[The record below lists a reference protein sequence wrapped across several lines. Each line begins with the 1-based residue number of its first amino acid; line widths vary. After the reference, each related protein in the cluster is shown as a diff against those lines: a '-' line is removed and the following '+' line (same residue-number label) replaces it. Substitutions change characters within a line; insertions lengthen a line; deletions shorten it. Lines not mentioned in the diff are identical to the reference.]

1 MSSPDLYALLIGINY
16 YYPNRLSDGN
26 SYRNLEGAVGDVK
39 ATRSFLQT
47 LRKVPDDHILQL
59 TSTLNPETGDPI
71 EPPEQLPTYA
81 NIIQKFKELGTLAS
95 AGSQVYIH
103 YSGHGGRSR
112 TIYPQLKGGDRGID
126 ESLVP
131 VDIGQTDGQY
141 LRDVELGA
149 LLKGLVKQGLIVT
162 VVLDSCHS
170 GEATRGESA
179 VRGLGTIDETP
190 RPIRHLVSPPEDL
203 AETWTPVNE
212 GTRAL
217 QSGWLSQTQGY
228 VVIAACRPNEYA
240 FEYAFDPNSRDRS
253 GALTH
258 WLLDTLRQQTSTMT
272 YKDLHDRLNGKIRS
286 QFAQQ
291 TPMLVGDAD
300 RLIFGSDRSDIQY
313 SIPVLAVDSI
323 KNTVRLEAGQATGL
337 RLGAEFAI
345 YPNGTQDFSNPDDR
359 LAIVKIDDLGSTT
372 SQGPLESILGQ
383 QTVDEGDVAILI
395 AASTN
400 LVKKVQLVLQQ
411 QFDDEENALKT
422 VRSLLALNPWLTL
435 VEAGIPTHYTIV
447 VNSEG
452 AYEIGDR
459 SGIAIPNLRPVV
471 KVDEPNVA
479 RKVVDRLVHL
489 AKYHSIEALDNFD
502 KNSPLFSKLQVSWA
516 GKLAHYDP
524 ADPIP
529 DVFDTFDDTF
539 DDPTNPIVR
548 SGECAFL
555 KIQNNFNRAVNIAV
569 LDLQSDWA
577 IHQAHPIDP
586 GAKFEVLDA
595 GQTTTIP
602 FPLTTGEGYSESV
615 DIIKVFAAIDSPN
628 FRWLELPALDQPL
641 KSMVSRSGDPLE
653 ALFASIGDSAP
664 ASRDVSAVRYPSRE
678 WTTQQLRITTV
689 KPDTPEVSSRSI
701 APNSHLSLEIP
712 LSEQLA
718 QNQQKLIQ
726 GQNAFNFQLFSLICS
741 TQESVANILISP
753 LSISIALLL
762 LFNTCEPNGEL
773 QIATLKALGFRGMTL
788 RDVNEAAY
796 VSLKAIAQS
805 SNPQL
810 NLTLANSVWIAED
823 ITVEASRVQTLVDY
837 YDAEVQSFGSDP
849 VEAAAIVNQ
858 WIAAKTNEKIQNMLQ
873 PESFPEAAAILINAI
888 YFKATW
894 ATQFSETNTY
904 SCPIHQFLQRQ
915 PVMMMTQ
922 SGKFEYAETDTFQSI
937 RLSYAHS
944 SLCMDIFL
952 PKPDV
957 AMQSFQTLVTA
968 ENWSNWVGSFQE
980 KEGTIDLPRFKLEYC
995 QDLTQNIQSLIGLN
1009 LLSIQLAPGR
1019 ADTVSQII
1027 HQAVL
1032 EVNEEGSEAAAATV
1046 IVVTRGLNPNTF
1058 IMRVDR
1064 PFMSVI
1070 HDRSS
1075 GLLLFMGIIH
1085 DPTF

>member
-1 MSSPDLYALLIGINY
+1 MSSPDLYALLIGINC
-16 YYPNRLSDGN
+16 YYPNRLSDGS

-59 TSTLNPETGDPI
+59 TSTLNPETGEPI

-81 NIIQKFKELGTLAS
+81 NIIQRFKELGTLAPV
-95 AGSQVYIH
+95 GSQVYIH

-112 TIYPQLKGGDRGID
+112 TNYPQLKGGDRGID

-131 VDIGQTDGQY
+131 MDIGQTDGQY
-141 LRDVELGA
+141 VRDVELGA
-149 LLKGLVKQGLIVT
+149 LLKELVKRGLIVT

-190 RPIRHLVSPPEDL
+190 RPVSHLVNTPEAL
-203 AETWTPVNE
+203 AEAWEPAAE

-240 FEYAFDPNSRDRS
+240 FEYAFDPDSRDRS

-258 WLLDTLRQQTSTMT
+258 WLLDTLRQQTGSMT

-291 TPMLVGDAD
+291 TPMLVGDSN
-300 RLIFGSDRSDIQY
+300 RLIFGSDRADIQY
-313 SIPVLAVDSI
+313 SIPVITVDRI
-323 KNTVRLEAGQATGL
+323 KKTVRLEAGQATGL

-345 YPNGTQDFSNPDDR
+345 YPNGTQDFSNSDDR
-359 LAIVKIDDLGSTT
+359 LAIVKIDNLGSTT
-372 SQGPLESILGQ
+372 SQGPLEAILGQ
-383 QTVDEGDVAILI
+383 QAVDEGDIAILI

-400 LVKKVQLVLQQ
+400 LVKKVQLVNQQ
-411 QFDDEENALKT
+411 QFGDEENALQAL
-422 VRSLLALNPWLTL
+422 RSLLRLNPWLTL
-435 VEAGIPTHYTIV
+435 VESGTPTQYTIA
-447 VNSEG
+447 VNAEG
-452 AYEIGDR
+452 SYEIGDQ
-459 SGIAIPNLRPVV
+459 SGVAIPNLRPLVTI
-471 KVDEPNVA
+471 DEPNA
-479 RKVVDRLVHL
+479 TRKVVDRLVHL
-489 AKYHSIEALDNFD
+489 AKYHATESLDNFD
-502 KNSPLFSKLQVSWA
+502 KNSPLFGKLQVSWA
-516 GKLAHYDP
+516 GKLASYDP
-524 ADPIP
+524 ADAMP
-529 DVFDTFDDTF
+529 DVFEPF
-539 DDPTNPIVR
+539 DDPTNPTVR

-577 IHQAHPIDP
+577 IHQSHPIDP

-595 GQTTTIP
+595 GQTMTIP
-602 FPLTTGEGYSESV
+602 FPLTTGEGYSQSV
-615 DIIKVFAAIDSPN
+615 DVIKVFAAIDSPN

-641 KSMVSRSGDPLE
+641 QSMASRSGDPLE

-664 ASRDVSAVRYPSRE
+664 TSRDVSAVRYPSRE

-689 KPDTPEVSSRSI
+689 KPDSQDTSTRSL
-701 APNSHLSLEIP
+701 ATHQPLEIS
-712 LSEQLA
+712 LSEMLV

-726 GQNAFNFQLFSLICS
+726 GQNSFNFQLFSQIHS
-741 TQESVANILISP
+741 TQDSVANVLISP

-762 LFNTCEPNGEL
+762 LFNACEPNGPL
-773 QIATLKALGFRGMTL
+773 QIAILKAFGFRGMTL
-788 RDVNEAAY
+788 RDVNEAAH
-796 VSLKAIAQS
+796 VSLRAIADS

-810 NLTLANSVWIAED
+810 KLNLANSVWILEG
-823 ITVEASRVQTLVDY
+823 ITVEASRVQALVDY
-837 YDAEVQSFGSDP
+837 YDADVQSFGSDP

-858 WIAAKTNEKIQNMLQ
+858 WIATKTEDKIQNMLQ
-873 PESFPEAAAILINAI
+873 PKNFRDAVALLINAV
-888 YFKATW
+888 YFKASW

-922 SGKFEYAETDTFQSI
+922 TGKFEYTETDTFQAI
-937 RLSYAHS
+937 RLPYANS

-957 AMQSFQTLVTA
+957 PIQSFQNLVTA
-968 ENWSNWVGSFQE
+968 ENWTNWVRSFQE
-980 KEGTIDLPRFKLEYC
+980 KEGTIDLPRFKLEYR
-995 QDLTQNIQSLIGLN
+995 QDLIQVIQSLLGLKP
-1009 LLSIQLAPGR
+1009 LLIRLASDAPL
-1019 ADTVSQII
+1019 DFVSQII
-1027 HQAVL
+1027 HQAIL

-1046 IVVTRGLNPNTF
+1046 VVVTRGMDPNTF
-1058 IMRVDR
+1058 RMRVDR

-1075 GLLLFMGIIH
+1075 GLILFMGIIH
-1085 DPTF
+1085 DPK

>member
-1 MSSPDLYALLIGINY
+1 MSNPDLYALLVGINC
-16 YYPNRLSDGN
+16 YYPNRLSDGS
-26 SYRNLEGAVGDVK
+26 SYRNLEGAVSDVK

-59 TSTLNPETGDPI
+59 TSTLNPETGEPI

-81 NIIQKFKELGTLAS
+81 NIIQKFQELGTLAP

-112 TIYPQLKGGDRGID
+112 TIYPKLKGGDRGID

-141 LRDVELGA
+141 VRDVELGA
-149 LLKGLVKQGLIVT
+149 LLKDLVKRGLTVT

-170 GEATRGESA
+170 GGATRGESA

-190 RPIRHLVSPPEDL
+190 RPQRDLVSLPADL
-203 AETWTPVNE
+203 AETWVPAE

-240 FEYAFDPNSRDRS
+240 FEYAFDPDSRDRS

-258 WLLDTLRQQTSTMT
+258 WLLDTLRQQTGTMT

-313 SIPVLAVDSI
+313 SIPVITVDSI

-372 SQGPLESILGQ
+372 SQGPLEPILGQ
-383 QTVDEGDVAILI
+383 QKVDEGDVAILI

-411 QFDDEENALKT
+411 QCGDEENALKT
-422 VRSLLALNPWLTL
+422 VRSLLRLNPWLTL
-435 VEAGIPTHYTIV
+435 VETGTPTQYTVV
-447 VNSEG
+447 VNAEG
-452 AYEIGDR
+452 AYEIGDQ
-459 SGIAIPNLRPVV
+459 SGVAIPNLRPVV
-471 KVDEPNVA
+471 KVDEPNAA
-479 RKVVDRLVHL
+479 RTIVDRLVHL
-489 AKYHSIEALDNFD
+489 AKYHATESLDNFD
-502 KNSPLFSKLQVSWA
+502 KNSPLFGKLQVSWA
-516 GKLAHYDP
+516 GKLANYDP
-524 ADPIP
+524 ADPMP
-529 DVFDTFDDTF
+529 DLFDPF

-577 IHQAHPIDP
+577 IHQSHPIDP

-595 GQTTTIP
+595 GQTTTLP

-641 KSMVSRSGDPLE
+641 KSMASRSGDPLE
-653 ALFASIGDSAP
+653 ALFASIGNSAP

-689 KPDTPEVSSRSI
+689 KPDTPEVSSRSL
-701 APNSHLSLEIP
+701 APNSHLPLEIP

-726 GQNAFNFQLFSLICS
+726 GQNAFNFQLFSQIYS
-741 TQESVANILISP
+741 TQESVANVLISP

-762 LFNTCEPNGEL
+762 LFNTCEPNGGL
-773 QIATLKALGFRGMTL
+773 QIAILKAFGFRGMTL
-788 RDVNEAAY
+788 RDVNEAAH

-805 SNPQL
+805 ANPQL
-810 NLTLANSVWIAED
+810 NLNLANSVWVLEGT
-823 ITVEASRVQTLVDY
+823 TVESSRVQALVDY
-837 YDAEVQSFGSDP
+837 YDAEVQSFTNDS
-849 VEAAAIVNQ
+849 VQSAAIVNQ
-858 WIAAKTNEKIQNMLQ
+858 WIATKTEDKIQNMLQ
-873 PESFPEAAAILINAI
+873 PECFRGAVALLINAV
-888 YFKATW
+888 YFKASW

-915 PVMMMTQ
+915 PAVMMTQ
-922 SGKFEYAETDTFQSI
+922 SGRFEYAETDIFQAI
-937 RLSYAHS
+937 RLPYANS

-957 AMQSFQTLVTA
+957 AMQSFQALVTA
-968 ENWSNWVGSFQE
+968 ENWPHWVGSFQE
-980 KEGTIDLPRFKLEYC
+980 KEGTIDLPRFKLEYR
-995 QDLTQNIQSLIGLN
+995 QDLIQDIQSLLGLKP
-1009 LLSIQLAPGR
+1009 LSIQLASGNVD
-1019 ADTVSQII
+1019 AVGQII
-1027 HQAVL
+1027 HQAIL

-1046 IVVTRGLNPNTF
+1046 IVVSRGLNANTF
-1058 IMRVDR
+1058 GMRVDR
-1064 PFMSVI
+1064 PFISVI
-1070 HDRSS
+1070 HDPSS
-1075 GLLLFMGIIH
+1075 GLILFMGIIH
-1085 DPTF
+1085 DPQ

>member
-1 MSSPDLYALLIGINY
+1 MSSPDLYALLIGINC
-16 YYPNRLSDGN
+16 YYPNRLSDGS

-47 LRKVPDDHILQL
+47 LRQVPDDHILQL
-59 TSTLNPETGDPI
+59 TSTLNPETGEPI
-71 EPPEQLPTYA
+71 EALEQLPTYA
-81 NIIQKFKELGTLAS
+81 NIIQKFKELGTLAP

-112 TIYPQLKGGDRGID
+112 TNYPQLKGGDRGID

-149 LLKGLVKQGLIVT
+149 LLKELVKRGLTVT
-162 VVLDSCHS
+162 MVLDSCHS
-170 GEATRGESA
+170 GGATRGESA

-190 RPIRHLVSPPEDL
+190 RPVSHLVSTPEAL
-203 AETWTPVNE
+203 AESWEPAAE

-240 FEYAFDPNSRDRS
+240 FEYAFDPDSRDRS

-258 WLLDTLRQQTSTMT
+258 WLLDTLRQQTGNMT

-291 TPMLVGDAD
+291 TPMLVGDAN

-313 SIPVLAVDSI
+313 SIPVITVDHI
-323 KNTVRLEAGQATGL
+323 KKTVRLEAGQATGL

-359 LAIVKIDDLGSTT
+359 LAIVKINDLGSTT
-372 SQGPLESILGQ
+372 SQGPLEAILGQ
-383 QTVDEGDVAILI
+383 KTVDEGDIAVLI

-400 LVKKVQLVLQQ
+400 LVKKVQLVSQQ
-411 QFDDEENALKT
+411 QFGDEENALQSL
-422 VRSLLALNPWLTL
+422 RSLLRLNPWLTL
-435 VEAGIPTHYTIV
+435 VETGTPTQYTVV
-447 VNSEG
+447 VNAEG
-452 AYEIGDR
+452 GYEIGDQ
-459 SGIAIPNLRPVV
+459 SGVAIPNLRPLV
-471 KVDEPNVA
+471 KVDEPNAA

-489 AKYHSIEALDNFD
+489 AKYHATESLDNFD
-502 KNSPLFSKLQVSWA
+502 KNSPLFGKLQVSWM
-516 GKLAHYDP
+516 GKLASYDP
-524 ADPIP
+524 ADPMP
-529 DVFDTFDDTF
+529 DVFEPF
-539 DDPTNPIVR
+539 DDPTNPTVR

-555 KIQNNFNRAVNIAV
+555 KVQNNFNRAVNLAV

-577 IHQAHPIDP
+577 IHQSHPIDP

-595 GQTTTIP
+595 GQTTILP
-602 FPLTTGEGYSESV
+602 FPLETGDGYNQSV
-615 DIIKVFAAIDSPN
+615 DVIKVFAAIDSPN

-641 KSMVSRSGDPLE
+641 QSMASRSGDPLE

-664 ASRDVSAVRYPSRE
+664 TSRDVSAVRYPSRE

-689 KPDTPEVSSRSI
+689 KPDSQDTATRSL
-701 APNSHLSLEIP
+701 ATHQPLEIP
-712 LSEQLA
+712 LSEMLV

-726 GQNAFNFQLFSLICS
+726 GQNAFNFQLFSQIHS
-741 TQESVANILISP
+741 TQDSVANILISP

-762 LFNTCEPNGEL
+762 LFNACEPGGEL
-773 QIATLKALGFRGMTL
+773 QIAILKAFGFRGMTL
-788 RDVNEAAY
+788 RDVNEAAH
-796 VSLKAIAQS
+796 VSLRAIVNS

-810 NLTLANSVWIAED
+810 KLNLANSVWILEG
-823 ITVEASRVQTLVDY
+823 ITVDASRVQSLVDY
-837 YDAEVQSFGSDP
+837 YDAEVKSFGSDP
-849 VEAAAIVNQ
+849 VEAATIVNQ
-858 WIAAKTNEKIQNMLQ
+858 WIAAKTEDKIQNMLQ
-873 PESFPEAAAILINAI
+873 PKNFRDAVALLINAV
-888 YFKATW
+888 YFKASW
-894 ATQFSETNTY
+894 ATQFSEANTY

-922 SGKFEYAETDTFQSI
+922 TGKFEYAETNMFQAI
-937 RLSYAHS
+937 RLPYANS

-957 AMQSFQTLVTA
+957 PMQSFKNSVTA
-968 ENWSNWVGSFQE
+968 ENWANWIGSFQE
-980 KEGTIDLPRFKLEYC
+980 KEGTIDLPRFKLEYR
-995 QDLTQNIQSLIGLN
+995 QDLIQVVQSLLGLKP
-1009 LLSIQLAPGR
+1009 LLIRLASDAPL
-1019 ADTVSQII
+1019 DFVSQII
-1027 HQAVL
+1027 HQAIL

-1046 IVVTRGLNPNTF
+1046 VVVTRGMDPNTF
-1058 IMRVDR
+1058 RMRVDR

-1075 GLLLFMGIIH
+1075 GLILFMGIVH
-1085 DPTF
+1085 DPK

>member
-1 MSSPDLYALLIGINY
+1 MSSPDLYALLIGINC
-16 YYPNRLSDGN
+16 YYPNRLSDGS

-39 ATRSFLQT
+39 ETRSFLQT
-47 LRKVPDDHILQL
+47 LRKVPDNHILQL
-59 TSTLNPETGDPI
+59 TSTLNPETGEPI

-81 NIIQKFKELGTLAS
+81 NIIQKFKELGTLAP

-149 LLKGLVKQGLIVT
+149 LLKELVKRGLIVT

-190 RPIRHLVSPPEDL
+190 RPIRHLVSLPEDL
-203 AETWTPVNE
+203 AETWAPAAE

-240 FEYAFDPNSRDRS
+240 FEYAFDPTSRDRS

-258 WLLDTLRQQTSTMT
+258 WLLDTLRQQTGTMT

-291 TPMLVGDAD
+291 TPMLVGDAN

-313 SIPVLAVDSI
+313 SIPVLTVDTI

-359 LAIVKIDDLGSTT
+359 LAIVKINDLGSTT
-372 SQGPLESILGQ
+372 SQGPLEPILGQ

-400 LVKKVQLVLQQ
+400 LVKKVQLVSQQ
-411 QFDDEENALKT
+411 QCGDEENALTT
-422 VRSLLALNPWLTL
+422 VRSLLRLNPWLTL
-435 VEAGIPTHYTIV
+435 VETGTPTQYTVV
-447 VNSEG
+447 VNAEG
-452 AYEIGDR
+452 TYEIGDQ
-459 SGIAIPNLRPVV
+459 SGVAIPNLRPVV
-471 KVDEPNVA
+471 KVDEPNAA
-479 RKVVDRLVHL
+479 RKIVDRLVHL
-489 AKYHSIEALDNFD
+489 AKYHATEALDNFD
-502 KNSPLFSKLQVSWA
+502 RNSPLFGKLQVSWA
-516 GKLAHYDP
+516 GKLASYDP
-524 ADPIP
+524 ADLIP
-529 DVFDTFDDTF
+529 DVFDAF
-539 DDPTNPIVR
+539 DDPMNPTVR

-555 KIQNNFNRAVNIAV
+555 KVQNNFNRAVNIAV

-577 IHQAHPIDP
+577 VHQSHPIDP

-595 GQTTTIP
+595 GQTTTLP
-602 FPLTTGEGYSESV
+602 FPLTTGDGYSESV

-641 KSMVSRSGDPLE
+641 KSMASRSGDPLE

-689 KPDTPEVSSRSI
+689 KPDTQDAPTRS
-701 APNSHLSLEIP
+701 LSPPPTLEIP
-712 LSEQLA
+712 PSEKLS

-726 GQNAFNFQLFSLICS
+726 GQNAFNFQLFSQICS
-741 TQESVANILISP
+741 TQESVANVLISP

-762 LFNTCEPNGEL
+762 LFNACKPNGEL
-773 QIATLKALGFRGMTL
+773 QIAILKAFGFRGMTL
-788 RDVNEAAY
+788 RDVNEAAH
-796 VSLKAIAQS
+796 VSLKAIANL
-805 SNPQL
+805 SNSQL
-810 NLTLANSVWIAED
+810 KLAIANSVWISEGM
-823 ITVEASRVQTLVDY
+823 IVEPSRVQALVDY
-837 YDAEVQSFGSDP
+837 YDAEVNSFGSDP
-849 VEAAAIVNQ
+849 VQSASIVNQ
-858 WIAAKTNEKIQNMLQ
+858 WIATKTDDKIQNMLQ
-873 PESFPEAAAILINAI
+873 PECFREAIAILINAV
-888 YFKATW
+888 YFKASW

-922 SGKFEYAETDTFQSI
+922 SGKFEYAETDTFQAI
-937 RLSYAHS
+937 RLPYANA

-957 AMQSFQTLVTA
+957 PMQSFQTLVTA
-968 ENWSNWVGSFQE
+968 ANWSNWVGSFQE
-980 KEGTIDLPRFKLEYC
+980 KEGTIDLPRFKLEYR
-995 QDLTQNIQSLIGLN
+995 QDLIQAIQLLLGLKP
-1009 LLSIQLAPGR
+1009 LSIQLAPGHVD
-1019 ADTVSQII
+1019 AVSQII

-1046 IVVTRGLNPNTF
+1046 IVVSRGLNPNTF
-1058 IMRVDR
+1058 RMRVDR

-1075 GLLLFMGIIH
+1075 GSVLFMGIIH
-1085 DPTF
+1085 DPQ